1 MCICVYMCMCVCACP
16 NVCMYL
22 CACVCMCICVYEY
35 VYVCVRMYELMR
47 VCVPLEA
54 LPFKVEAGGDIRKD
68 FVTRVLTLHF
78 FRLVDEIKQAD
89 DLVHQTNEMQCIQ
102 KDPAVDCSFGGRGLL
117 NFFDDRG
124 AVDAA
129 DIVSSMITTCSD
141 VLDEAAIGKLGQ
153 RSRVEAKSLGSRAC

>member
-1 MCICVYMCMCVCACP
+1 
-16 NVCMYL
+16 
-22 CACVCMCICVYEY
+22 
-35 VYVCVRMYELMR
+35 MYELMR
-47 VCVPLEA
+47 VCVCVPLEA

-78 FRLVDEIKQAD
+78 FRLVDEIVG
-89 DLVHQTNEMQCIQ
+89 LLFRR
-102 KDPAVDCSFGGRGLL
+102 DPAVDCSFGGRGLL